1 VSVHG
6 PVGLRSVKPGVGE
19 AGWTRVVRPAD
30 AVEVGVAPPYPAGRV
45 SSQETA
51 CAARPAHNEPNRAAK
66 LLGRP
71 PGTDG
76 VS

>member
-1 VSVHG
+1 MLPLIYST
-6 PVGLRSVKPGVGE
+6 PPQ
-19 AGWTRVVRPAD
+19 
-30 AVEVGVAPPYPAGRV
+30 VAPPYPAGRV

-51 CAARPAHNEPNRAAK
+51 CAARPAHNEPDRAAK

-71 PGTDG
+71 PDTDG